1 MQKTIRNI
9 VLIFVITTFFWGCDN
24 EVDIAADWKEIAVIY
39 GAINP
44 NQAKNYIRIQR
55 AYLDEDQAAVAFSN
69 SLASVYFDSLDVSLE
84 ELVNGSYSQTFF
96 LKKIKK
102 LKLKYQHL

>member
-1 MQKTIRNI
+1 MQKTIRNL
-9 VLIFVITTFFWGCDN
+9 VLLLVMTSFFWGCEN
-24 EVDIAADWKEIAVIY
+24 EVNIAADWKEIAVVY

-69 SLASVYFDSLDVSLE
+69 SLDSVYFDSLDVTLE
-84 ELVNGSYSQTFF
+84 
-96 LKKIKK
+96 
-102 LKLKYQHL
+102 